1 MATVLYPGSFDPL
14 HLGHVDV
21 IEQSV
26 ALFGRVIVGVMHNP
40 TKPSGMF
47 TLEQREE
54 MIRAS
59 ISYLPSVKVMAFEG
73 LAVDA
78 VKQVKAAF
86 IVKGLRTGGDF
97 EVEQQMAH
105 TNHAVSGVRTVYL
118 PCKPALVSI
127 SSRFIRE
134 IAQYGGDVTSLVPA
148 PVASE
153 LAQLFPATP
162 TNTPRN
168 PSENS

>member
-1 MATVLYPGSFDPL
+1 MPTVLYPGSFDPL

-26 ALFGRVIVGVMHNP
+26 ALFGDVIVGVMHNP

-47 TLEQREE
+47 TLEQRTA

-59 ISYLPSVKVMAFEG
+59 ISHLPTVKVVAFEG

-78 VKQVKAAF
+78 VKKANAAF

-148 PVASE
+148 PVAAE
-153 LAQLFPATP
+153 FATLFPPAG
-162 TNTPRN
+162 NT
-168 PSENS
+168 

>member
-1 MATVLYPGSFDPL
+1 MATRATPPMTTVLYPGSFDPF
-14 HLGHVDV
+14 HLGHLDV

-26 ALFGRVIVGVMHNP
+26 ALFGGVVVGVMHNP

-47 TLEQREE
+47 TLDERVD
-54 MIRAS
+54 MIRSSVA
-59 ISYLPSVKVMAFEG
+59 YMPSVKVMSFGG

-78 VKQVKAAF
+78 ARKVSAAF

-134 IAQYGGDVTSLVPA
+134 IAQFGGDVSALVPA
-148 PVASE
+148 PVAAK
-153 LAQLFPATP
+153 LATL
-162 TNTPRN
+162 NPR
-168 PSENS
+168 ENAS

>member
-14 HLGHVDV
+14 HLGHIDV

-26 ALFGRVIVGVMHNP
+26 ALFGKVIVGVMHNP
-40 TKPSGMF
+40 TKPSTMF
-47 TLEQREE
+47 TLEERTE
-54 MIRAS
+54 MIIAS
-59 ISYLPSVKVMAFEG
+59 ISYLPSVKVVGFEG

-134 IAQYGGDVTSLVPA
+134 IAHYGGDVSALVPP
-148 PVASE
+148 PVA
-153 LAQLFPATP
+153 AQLSRVH
-162 TNTPRN
+162 PRD
-168 PSENS
+168 EVF

>member
-14 HLGHVDV
+14 HLGHIDV

-26 ALFGRVIVGVMHNP
+26 ALFGKVIVGVMHNP
-40 TKPSGMF
+40 TKATGMF
-47 TLEQREE
+47 TLEQRVS
-54 MIRAS
+54 MIKES
-59 ISYLPSVKVMAFEG
+59 ISYLPSVKVTHFEG

-148 PVASE
+148 PVAAE
-153 LAQLFPATP
+153 LARLFPGTSAT
-162 TNTPRN
+162 
-168 PSENS
+168 

>member
-1 MATVLYPGSFDPL
+1 MATVLYPGSFDPP
-14 HLGHVDV
+14 HLGHIDV

-26 ALFGRVIVGVMHNP
+26 ALFGEVIVGVMHNP
-40 TKPSGMF
+40 TKPGGMF
-47 TLEQREE
+47 TLEQRKE

-148 PVASE
+148 PVAAE
-153 LAQLFPATP
+153 LALLFPTHS
-162 TNTPRN
+162 NT
-168 PSENS
+168 SEIS

>member
-14 HLGHVDV
+14 HLGHIDV

-26 ALFGRVIVGVMHNP
+26 ALFGKVIVGVMHNP

-47 TLEQREE
+47 TLEQRTA
-54 MIRAS
+54 MIKAS

-86 IVKGLRTGGDF
+86 IEIGR
-97 EVEQQMAH
+97 AH
-105 TNHAVSGVRTVYL
+105 V
-118 PCKPALVSI
+118 
-127 SSRFIRE
+127 
-134 IAQYGGDVTSLVPA
+134 
-148 PVASE
+148 
-153 LAQLFPATP
+153 
-162 TNTPRN
+162 
-168 PSENS
+168 